1 MLRKQRLFT
10 PGPTPL
16 LPAAQQA
23 MAFYDMHHRTADFKA
38 LLTKTLADLKEFI
51 GTKNDV
57 LILASSGTGAMEA
70 AVSNLTSPSDK
81 VLVLTAGKFGERWS
95 GLGKA
100 FGCAVEE
107 VKRPYGE
114 TFPLDEVKAKIGG
127 AKVVYMQA
135 TETSTGARHDVKGV
149 AQIVRNQPD
158 CLLVVDAITGLG
170 TTHFDVDAWGVDVI
184 IGGSQKALMIP
195 PGLAYCA
202 VSERAWQRME
212 TAKSPRYYFDLRK
225 EGKSQAKGETAYT
238 PATSLIA
245 GMGAAL
251 EYVRQMGNGD
261 LAEGRKTLVDS
272 AELCAAM
279 TRAAAQALGLKLFAP
294 TCPAAA
300 VTAIVSPTG
309 VDSGAIVKEY
319 RQSYGAVIAN
329 GQGEMK
335 GQLFR
340 VAHLG
345 YYDYLDT
352 VACAAALEQ
361 ILAKVGTAPV
371 VFGSAV
377 KAAQEVYAKKMA
389 ASTELAGVAG

>member
-38 LLTKTLADLKEFI
+38 LLTQTLADLKEFI

-70 AVSNLTSPSDK
+70 AVSNLTSPGDK
-81 VLVLTAGKFGERWS
+81 VLVLTAGKFGERWT
-95 GLGKA
+95 GLAKA
-100 FGCAVEE
+100 FGCAIEE

-114 TFPLDEVKAKIGG
+114 TFLLDEVKAKIAG

-149 AQIVRNQPD
+149 AKVVREQQD

-170 TTHFDVDAWGVDVI
+170 TTHFDVDGWGVDVI

-212 TAKSPRYYFDLRK
+212 STKSPRYYFDLRK
-225 EGKSQAKGETAYT
+225 ERKSQAKGETAYT

-251 EYVRQMGNGD
+251 QYVRQMGDGD
-261 LAEGRKTLVDS
+261 LAEGRKALVDS
-272 AELCAAM
+272 AELCAEM

-300 VTAIVSPTG
+300 VTAIVSPAG
-309 VDSGAIVKEY
+309 IDSGAIVKEY

-352 VACAAALEQ
+352 VAVAAALEQ
-361 ILAKVGTAPV
+361 ILAKVGNKPV
-371 VFGSAV
+371 AFGSAV
-377 KAAQEVYAKKMA
+377 KAAQEVYAKRMA
-389 ASTELAGVAG
+389 ARPELARVAR